1 MKSFCIFFTCA
12 LSGCAQYT
20 AVQMNLLEQARK
32 GIAITQKSL
41 ADKSQLIEQYEK
53 QQRKRLDEAF
63 DADVREHSNLS
74 SDWVIEH
81 RRAYAAAIDG
91 FAAQQIASRDS
102 AVIDQKNLQS
112 IDDALQRVI
121 WLESIEL
128 KLVQLPQE
136 IKP

>member
-1 MKSFCIFFTCA
+1 MKILCITLLCA

-63 DADVREHSNLS
+63 DADVREDANLTG
-74 SDWVIEH
+74 DWVIEH
-81 RRAYAAAIDG
+81 RRAYAAALD
-91 FAAQQIASRDS
+91 AMSAQQQAGREAQLADKSNLE
-102 AVIDQKNLQS
+102 AIDN
-112 IDDALQRVI
+112 ALQRVL
-121 WLESIEL
+121 WLESIQL